1 LELKFDDLVKSQQP
15 DGFVKS
21 SPATGGTRRANKAQ
35 SRSGRDR
42 WTFYETI
49 KFVYSQRRG
58 GLMKFIKHFKR
69 ILLFAFVFIF
79 GAIGQPV
86 IETGAP
92 SRATALAHI
101 LPKIIPLP
109 DGFQPEGVV
118 VGHGTDIYAGSLA
131 TGAVYRADLRT
142 GEGRIVVPPQAG
154 RVAVGLAFDR
164 RTNFLFVAGGPT
176 GKGYVYDGE
185 TGDPTGDFELTAPGS
200 FVNDVIVNRSAA
212 YFTDS
217 FRPAIYRVPL
227 GPNGELPAPGDVEEI
242 PLVGDFVF
250 VPGEFNANGIEAA
263 PDGESLII
271 VNSSTGELYRVDP
284 ETGFAALIDL
294 GGETVLNGDGILLD
308 GKTLYV
314 VRNRQNEIA
323 VVRLNPELTAGQIM
337 APITDPLFDVPTTIA
352 EFDDFLYAVNAR
364 FGTPATPETE
374 YEIVQVRKE

>member
-1 LELKFDDLVKSQQP
+1 
-15 DGFVKS
+15 
-21 SPATGGTRRANKAQ
+21 
-35 SRSGRDR
+35 
-42 WTFYETI
+42 
-49 KFVYSQRRG
+49 
-58 GLMKFIKHFKR
+58 
-69 ILLFAFVFIF
+69 
-79 GAIGQPV
+79 
-86 IETGAP
+86 
-92 SRATALAHI
+92 
-101 LPKIIPLP
+101 
-109 DGFQPEGVV
+109 
-118 VGHGTDIYAGSLA
+118 
-131 TGAVYRADLRT
+131 
-142 GEGRIVVPPQAG
+142 
-154 RVAVGLAFDR
+154 
-164 RTNFLFVAGGPT
+164 LFVAGGPT